1 MRNAAPRPERREER
15 GSDQAL
21 MISASQPVVTWSV
34 ETQAGESYHRRELR
48 VSSLYLSRAIIADV
62 YMFIDLDPG
71 QAVMSLSEP
80 G

>member
-1 MRNAAPRPERREER
+1 M
-15 GSDQAL
+15 
-21 MISASQPVVTWSV
+21 
-34 ETQAGESYHRRELR
+34 
-48 VSSLYLSRAIIADV
+48 SSLYLSRAIIADV